1 MTREER
7 EKAIVK
13 LSEIYTGD
21 YRLAEAL
28 KLAIES
34 LKSEPRYLYDADTG
48 KYKEL
53 TSGDCIDRK
62 HLLNEI
68 SDLMESPW
76 FNRGKD
82 DLGSALHYGYVER
95 KEAVEI
101 VRDLCVKA
109 EPSVTPE
116 RPSVNDICKILS
128 DALGSPCNYGLDG
141 EEVAD
146 IIPSEWCEDNC
157 PTNENYSICWKKYFE
172 IKYADMRE

>member
-7 EKAIVK
+7 ERAIEK
-13 LSEIYTGD
+13 LSDIYTGD

-68 SDLMESPW
+68 ADLAEYLLDRLPM
-76 FNRGKD
+76 
-82 DLGSALHYGYVER
+82 
-95 KEAVEI
+95 KEAMI
-101 VRDLCVKA
+101 RIIQIA
-109 EPSVTPE
+109 MNGE
-116 RPSVNDICKILS
+116 RS
-128 DALGSPCNYGLDG
+128 
-141 EEVAD
+141 
-146 IIPSEWCEDNC
+146 
-157 PTNENYSICWKKYFE
+157 
-172 IKYADMRE
+172 